1 MTYEVLTNNC
11 NIYFILN
18 YFYNV
23 CLELRRNLTPEKN
36 LLGHYE
42 FGNISNIRTDI

>member
-18 YFYNV
+18 YFYYV
-23 CLELRRNLTPEKN
+23 CLEVSGKLTPEKN
-36 LLGHYE
+36 LLLA
-42 FGNISNIRTDI
+42 TWAL